1 MDKILVDSIINKLK
15 NCTGKVGFYYKN
27 LITKEEL
34 AYQENESFIA
44 ASIIKLPIFAQV
56 IKVSSEHR
64 LDLGKEV
71 QIRKEDILPSCGA
84 INLFSSEPRL
94 DLRTICNFMI
104 ALSDNTATNIMIRE
118 CGIAA
123 LNAGFQEMGLMKTR
137 LERPLFD
144 ETASMAGK
152 DNYFTPAE
160 IAMLLES
167 LYAERFVSSAVSKDI
182 LQTLKMQNIN
192 YKIPGLMAERF
203 EVAHK
208 TGEDDGITHDAGI
221 VYCDQPFIIVFASN
235 GTDVGHFENLIR
247 ETSLR
252 LTE

>member
-15 NCTGKVGFYYKN
+15 NCKGKVGFYYKN

-44 ASIIKLPIFAQV
+44 ASIIKLPIFAHV
-56 IKVSSEHR
+56 LKVSSEHR
-64 LDLGKEV
+64 LDLGREV

-104 ALSDNTATNIMIRE
+104 ALSDNTATNLLIRE
-118 CGIAA
+118 CGISS
-123 LNAGFQEMGLMKTR
+123 LNAGFQEMGLTQTR
-137 LERPLFD
+137 LERLLFD
-144 ETASMAGK
+144 ESASKAGK
-152 DNYFTPAE
+152 NNYFTPAE
-160 IAMLLES
+160 IAMLLET
-167 LYAERFVSSAVSKDI
+167 LYEGTFVNEEVSEDI
-182 LQTLKMQNIN
+182 LKTLKMQNIN

-203 EVAHK
+203 PVAHK

-221 VYCDQPFIIVFASN
+221 VYCDKPFIIVFASN
-235 GTDVGHFENLIR
+235 DTDVGVFENLIR
-247 ETSLR
+247 EISLQ
-252 LTE
+252 LTL